1 MKSKINKTTFK
12 TFNAYNKNAH
22 YYKFLSWKENI
33 TSKTLNSEG
42 GKKFNVINPRLMKVY
57 YQYIKKIKLDKTLRS
72 QLNTEE

>member
-1 MKSKINKTTFK
+1 MEK
-12 TFNAYNKNAH
+12 
-22 YYKFLSWKENI
+22 NI

-42 GKKFNVINPRLMKVY
+42 GKKFNVINPRIMKVY